1 MAEALSRTTAKSAK
15 ERRAAILEFWFAGKD
30 TPRDAWFEKDPAFD
44 AEITARFMEDYER
57 ARAGDY
63 DSWQDNPKDCLAL
76 VLLLDQFP
84 RNMFRDDPRA
94 FATDAKALN
103 VAQHA
108 IAQGFDRAVS
118 PVARLFFYL
127 PFQHSEDKLM
137 QDRSLEL
144 HRALPDWDQP
154 GSPFAFAQRHWEI
167 IRRFGRFPHRNAVLG
182 RESTVAESEFLKQP
196 NAGF

>member
-1 MAEALSRTTAKSAK
+1 
-15 ERRAAILEFWFAGKD
+15 
-30 TPRDAWFEKDPAFD
+30 
-44 AEITARFMEDYER
+44 
-57 ARAGDY
+57 
-63 DSWQDNPKDCLAL
+63 
-76 VLLLDQFP
+76 
-84 RNMFRDDPRA
+84 
-94 FATDAKALN
+94 
-103 VAQHA
+103 
-108 IAQGFDRAVS
+108 
-118 PVARLFFYL
+118 LFFYL